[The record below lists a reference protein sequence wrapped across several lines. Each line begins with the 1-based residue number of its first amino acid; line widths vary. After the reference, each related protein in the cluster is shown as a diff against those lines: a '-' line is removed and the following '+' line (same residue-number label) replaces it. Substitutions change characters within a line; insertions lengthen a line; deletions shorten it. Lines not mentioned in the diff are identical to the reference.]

1 MPKHN
6 GKSYKKNHREN
17 RHENGKKKTGGLII
31 GIPEPIKKWIT
42 GVIFVLFA
50 IISALSFFGLAGI
63 AGQAI
68 LAGFNFLIGRAV
80 YVIPLVF
87 MFGGVISIRTAYR
100 RFMIPLI
107 LAAVL
112 VVFSISGIFGVLAV
126 EKGETDIG
134 QARIGG
140 GIIGYAFGFGFFKLF
155 GFLVSQII
163 FCSMMIIGLVIFGQ
177 LFIHREK
184 GLEMK
189 KDEGKKED
197 SGEVKEAGPSIV
209 KKMFPPQLRVKQLE
223 APPDAKPL
231 KTENISANPAK
242 SKPIEESPIASTYK
256 LPPTDLLEP
265 DRENPSSG
273 DIQANM
279 AVIQKTLQN
288 FDIPVE
294 MGEVNIGPTVTQ
306 YTLKPTEG
314 VRLSKI
320 TALSNDLSLSLAAHP
335 LRIEAPIPGR
345 SLVGIEVPNKV
356 RARVR
361 LRNMIE
367 APNYQNSPARLLI
380 GLGRDVSGQPI
391 YTDLARMPHMLVA
404 GATGTGKTIFLN
416 SLIMS
421 LLYKNSPDY
430 LRLIMVDPK
439 RVEFQIYHDIPH
451 LLSPVI
457 FDAVST
463 CNALRWLIGEME
475 RRFGVL
481 AGVKV
486 RDIVG
491 YNELMARNREKIAK
505 KAKQNKE
512 QPDGEDPEEEYRPMP
527 YIILII
533 DELADLMAAKGREM
547 EGNIVRLAQMARAVG
562 IHLVL
567 ATQRPSVE
575 VITGLIKANI
585 TTRVTF
591 QVASQVD
598 SRTIIDTAGAEKL
611 LGFGDLLF
619 ISAEVSKPK
628 RIQGA
633 YISEKEVHGV
643 VDFIKAQV
651 PDSEPLLTD
660 LAGAAEEAMNEP
672 PTLAS
677 LSTSLVKALEAPE
690 EISSLNEGSD
700 LLYEEARRIVIEAK
714 KASASLLQ
722 RRLRVGYARAARLID
737 LLEEKGVVGPG
748 DGAKPRE
755 ILILPDNSGYGEPE
769 IETDSEADDDSNEEE
784 NNKDKWQEV

>member
-1 MPKHN
+1 MSRHN
-6 GKSYKKNHREN
+6 NKNRKNIRREN
-17 RHENGKKKTGGLII
+17 QREGGKKITKGLMVE
-31 GIPEPIKKWIT
+31 IPEAIKKWIG
-42 GVIFVLFA
+42 GVVLILFA
-50 IISALSFFGLAGI
+50 IISVLSFFNLAGI
-63 AGQAI
+63 AGQI
-68 LAGFNFLIGRAV
+68 ILTGLRFLAGKAV
-80 YVIPLVF
+80 YIIPLVLTL
-87 MFGGVISIRTAYR
+87 GGIICVRTAYR
-100 RFMIPLI
+100 RFVIPLA
-107 LAAVL
+107 LAAFL
-112 VVFSISGIFGVLAV
+112 VIFAVSGIFGVLAV
-126 EKGETDIG
+126 EKGKASIDLIKTD
-134 QARIGG
+134 G
-140 GIIGYAFGFGFFKLF
+140 GIIGYVFGFGFFKLF

-163 FCSMMIIGLVIFGQ
+163 FSALMIIGLIIFEQ
-177 LFIHREK
+177 LFVHADKERGEK
-184 GLEMK
+184 KG
-189 KDEGKKED
+189 DIKED
-197 SGEVKEAGPSIV
+197 KETQDKETSPSIV
-209 KKMFPPQLRVKQLE
+209 KKIFPLRLKVKQLE
-223 APPDAKPL
+223 PLPDIKQV
-231 KTENISANPAK
+231 KTENTVATAQK
-242 SKPIEESPIASTYK
+242 SKSVEESPVVSTYK
-256 LPPTDLLEP
+256 LPPINLLEP
-265 DRENPSSG
+265 DKENPSSG
-273 DIQANM
+273 DIQANTTI
-279 AVIQKTLQN
+279 IQKTLQN

-294 MGEVNIGPTVTQ
+294 MGEVNVGPTVTQ

-345 SLVGIEVPNKV
+345 SLVGIEIPNKI

-430 LRLIMVDPK
+430 LRLVMVDPK
-439 RVEFQIYHDIPH
+439 RVEFQVYHDIPH

-486 RDIVG
+486 RDIIG
-491 YNELMARNREKIAK
+491 YNEIMTKNREKIAK
-505 KAKQNKE
+505 KPRKIKE
-512 QPDGEDPEEEYRPMP
+512 QIDADDVEEEYKPMP
-527 YIILII
+527 YIVLII
-533 DELADLMAAKGREM
+533 DELADLMSAKGREV

-585 TTRVTF
+585 TARVTF
-591 QVASQVD
+591 QVASQID
-598 SRTIIDTAGAEKL
+598 SRTILDTAGAEKL

-628 RIQGA
+628 RVQGA
-633 YISEKEVHGV
+633 YVSEKEVKDV
-643 VDFIKAQV
+643 VEFIKTQV

-660 LAGAAEEAMNEP
+660 LQQPTEEETNDP
-672 PTLAS
+672 PSLAS
-677 LSTSLVKALEAPE
+677 LSTSLAKALEAPE
-690 EISSLNEGSD
+690 EIKGLNGENDS
-700 LLYEEARRIVIEAK
+700 LYEEARRIVIEAK

-737 LLEEKGVVGPG
+737 LLEERGVVGPG

-755 ILILPDNSGYGEPE
+755 ILVLPSNGGHMEE
-769 IETDSEADDDSNEEE
+769 IEVDGEEGIDEDEDEKKSNNWE
-784 NNKDKWQEV
+784 QL